1 MKIFIIEITKN
12 LEFIKFNIPYK
23 INNLELKLYK

>member
-12 LEFIKFNIPYK
+12 LELIKFNIAYK